1 MSLQRWVLAAAAVL
15 FLWWLGG
22 HDLWAPDEPYFAE
35 GAREMVVDGRW
46 AVPHVNGVVTTDKP
60 PLFFWLI
67 ALFSLPFGDVN
78 SWTARL
84 PSALAGLGTVAL
96 TLRLGRKFFG
106 PRTAALAG
114 VALATTYLFWEK
126 ARWSQTDAVLCF
138 LIWVAL
144 SAFAAFRTGD
154 LDGRK
159 AGLLFWLAAALAVLD
174 KGPVGFML
182 PLGIALCV
190 LIADRDLGSWRRFS
204 PLTGPLL
211 FAAVLAAWV
220 LFTIFGDDSGYSV
233 WGALREHF
241 VDRGIHGMHHKQPP
255 WYFLKV
261 LPPVLMPWTAL
272 VPGALVLAWRR
283 RLPADRFLL
292 VAALFVVAF
301 FSIST
306 EKRELYALPA
316 MPAFALMTAAL
327 VGKVAGWREPAL
339 DPAPAPS
346 RRWVTVG
353 QSVLGGLLLLIG
365 IAMPLVAAERA
376 EELRPWMP
384 WAFAAVFATAG
395 AATLWFV
402 RKGRIPHAALAPAAG
417 LAVAYLLVATAV
429 YPLFEARKSAR
440 PFALRIQEVT
450 ADSRAAGLPVVAYDL
465 GNLPEPFAYYSKG
478 LYTVETDDPEVLR
491 RHLERPEAVY
501 AVVNG
506 EHLEPLPVSL
516 RQRIGVIDSTRLSR
530 RQVLLV
536 TNGEHPEATRLPE
549 AAANHQAPE
558 DPSDG

>member
-1 MSLQRWVLAAAAVL
+1 MNARRWALAAAAVL

-35 GAREMVVDGRW
+35 GAREMVVDGHW

-67 ALFSLPFGDVN
+67 ALFSLPFGEVN

-84 PSALAGLGTVAL
+84 PSALAALGTVAL
-96 TLRLGRKFFG
+96 TMRLGRRFFG

-114 VALATTYLFWEK
+114 AALATTYLFWEK
-126 ARWSQTDAVLCF
+126 ARWSQTDSVLCL

-154 LDGRK
+154 LDGRR

-174 KGPVGFML
+174 KGPVGLLL
-182 PLGIALCV
+182 PLGISLCV
-190 LIADRDLGSWRRFS
+190 LITDRDLRSWRRFAPTS
-204 PLTGPLL
+204 GPLL
-211 FAAVLAAWV
+211 FALVLAAWV
-220 LFTIFGDDSGYSV
+220 LFATYGDASDYSV

-255 WYFLKV
+255 WYFLEV

-272 VPGALVLAWRR
+272 LPGALVLAWRR

-316 MPAFALMTAAL
+316 LPALALMAAAL
-327 VGKVAGWREPAL
+327 VGKVSGWREPAL
-339 DPAPAPS
+339 DVAPAPS
-346 RRWVTVG
+346 HRWVTVA
-353 QSVLGGLLLLIG
+353 QSVMGGLLVLIG
-365 IAMPLVAAERA
+365 LAVVPMADRA
-376 EELRPWMP
+376 EEMLPWMP
-384 WAFAAVFATAG
+384 PVLAGLFLATG
-395 AATLWFV
+395 AATLWFALRRRTAV
-402 RKGRIPHAALAPAAG
+402 AALAPAAG
-417 LAVAYLLVATAV
+417 FAVLYLFVATAV
-429 YPLFEARKSAR
+429 YPLFEPRKSAR
-440 PFALRIQEVT
+440 PFALRIKEVT
-450 ADSRAAGLPVVAYDL
+450 AESRAGGMPVVAYDL
-465 GNLPEPFAYYSKG
+465 GNLPEPFAYHSDG
-478 LYTVETDDPEVLR
+478 MYTVETDDPEVLR
-491 RHLERPEAVY
+491 RHLEREERVF

-506 EHLEPLPVSL
+506 ERLEALPAAL
-516 RQRIGVIDSTRLSR
+516 RARIGVIDSTRLSR

-536 TNGEHPEATRLPE
+536 TNGDHPEARPLPATSPVAE
-549 AAANHQAPE
+549 
-558 DPSDG
+558 